1 MSAQTSVSEPTES
14 STMYE
19 LVNVSFGYHST
30 VPVLR
35 DVSVRIRPGEKIA
48 IVGANGVGKTTFLRL
63 LAGQLTASSGSYRAF
78 GTTVEP
84 DSETQ
89 RSVFAK
95 QVALVTSR
103 FDTTLSEGQK
113 KRVSLSAMLAFR
125 PPVILLDEPM
135 NALDGPGR
143 RWLLDVLKELKTS
156 DKTVILGT
164 YDLALV
170 QLVADRVLVLSEQHT
185 LLADGPAQ
193 KVAWDTDLMVKAGLL
208 HEHVH
213 THDGTT
219 HRHFHAMLPQEG
231 GTHHED
237 EHRNK

>member
-1 MSAQTSVSEPTES
+1 
-14 STMYE
+14 
-19 LVNVSFGYHST
+19 
-30 VPVLR
+30 
-35 DVSVRIRPGEKIA
+35 
-48 IVGANGVGKTTFLRL
+48 
-63 LAGQLTASSGSYRAF
+63 
-78 GTTVEP
+78 
-84 DSETQ
+84 
-89 RSVFAK
+89 
-95 QVALVTSR
+95 VALVTSR

-143 RWLLDVLKELKTS
+143 KWLLDVLKELKTS

-170 QLVADRVLVLSEQHT
+170 QLIADRVLVLNEEHT
-185 LLADGPAQ
+185 LLAEGPAQ
-193 KVAWDTDLMVKAGLL
+193 KLAWDTDLMIKAGLL

-219 HRHFHAMLPQEG
+219 HRHVHPLLPQEG

-237 EHRNK
+237 EHGDEGGSSRG